1 MAPTIAHGDRRSGA
15 AGPIVAALLVLAVST
30 GVASAQP
37 ASSTT
42 RTSDDPF
49 ARRGWQLEL
58 GGSAALEAWNY
69 NISHEELFGIAVG
82 LNYGL
87 LNGLVLTASWP
98 LSYVSQR
105 GVDAWVMGATIGVR
119 GRIVRR
125 PRWSFFL
132 SGALGVSEAD
142 TFVPPR
148 GTRFNYLAIGGIG
161 VIGRVRAGVHLLA
174 GLDVIHVSNAGYA
187 GRDRNP
193 DIEAIGPRLALLLG
207 F

>member
-1 MAPTIAHGDRRSGA
+1 MPPTIAHGLHRSGVPRLIA
-15 AGPIVAALLVLAVST
+15 SALCALGMSASL
-30 GVASAQP
+30 ASAQP
-37 ASSTT
+37 A
-42 RTSDDPF
+42 RTSDDSF

-69 NISHEELFGIAVG
+69 NISHEELFGIAIG

-98 LSYVSQR
+98 LVYVSQR
-105 GVDAWVMGATIGVR
+105 GVDATVIGATVGVR
-119 GRIVRR
+119 GRILRR

-132 SGALGVSEAD
+132 SGALGVSDAD

-161 VIGRVRAGVHLLA
+161 VTGRVCAGVHWLA
-174 GLDVIHVSNAGYA
+174 GLDVIHVSNAGHA

-193 DIEAIGPRLALLLG
+193 DIEAIGPRVALLLA